1 MAKGHASETLAE
13 LELIDRL
20 IEHLNQEKTAR
31 SFVFETS
38 EEPFMNNVHLLTM
51 KPIIVV
57 ANVAEGAD
65 PASNVLFQQLSD
77 YFADTDTIV
86 LPVTARIESEISELS
101 PDERQIFRSEMGL
114 QESGLDRVILE
125 SYRVLGRISFFTG
138 NEKEAHAWT
147 IRKGACAPEAAGA
160 IHTDFERGFIRAEVV
175 AFRDLYEHGS
185 FVAAREKGLVR
196 SEGKTYVVRDGDYII
211 FRFNV

>member
-1 MAKGHASETLAE
+1 
-13 LELIDRL
+13 
-20 IEHLNQEKTAR
+20 
-31 SFVFETS
+31 
-38 EEPFMNNVHLLTM
+38 
-51 KPIIVV
+51 
-57 ANVAEGAD
+57 
-65 PASNVLFQQLSD
+65 
-77 YFADTDTIV
+77 
-86 LPVTARIESEISELS
+86 VTARIESEISELS